1 MEEIFVRASK
11 KKYRFEFRG
20 LISVEDLWD
29 LSVKNLDE
37 IFKNLNAEVKKAEQ
51 ESLFSDKSN
60 ANEELNDK
68 IEIVKYIFGVKQEE
82 TKSRKEAAERK
93 KKRERIAEI
102 LAKKQDES
110 LEAKSEEELMAMLE
124 EL

>member
-82 TKSRKEAAERK
+82 AKSRKEAAERK

-110 LEAKSEEELMAMLE
+110 LESKSEEELMAMLE

>member
-37 IFKNLNAEVKKAEQ
+37 IFKNLNAEIKKAEQ

-82 TKSRKEAAERK
+82 AKSRKEAAERK

>member
-82 TKSRKEAAERK
+82 AKSRKEAAERK

-110 LEAKSEEELMAMLE
+110 LEARSEEELMAMLE

>member
-29 LSVKNLDE
+29 LSMKNLDE

-82 TKSRKEAAERK
+82 AKSRKEAAERK

>member
-11 KKYRFEFRG
+11 RKYRFEFRG
-20 LISVEDLWD
+20 IISVEDLWD

-37 IFKNLNAEVKKAEQ
+37 IFKNLNAEIKKAEQ

-82 TKSRKEAAERK
+82 TKNRKEAAERK

>member
-82 TKSRKEAAERK
+82 AKNRKEAAERK

>member
-37 IFKNLNAEVKKAEQ
+37 IFKNLNAEIKKAEQ

>member
-37 IFKNLNAEVKKAEQ
+37 IFKNLNAEIKKAEQ

-82 TKSRKEAAERK
+82 AKNRKEAAERK